1 MTWPA
6 QTNIF
11 WHILLTSHPPKV
23 ETSQKPKSW
32 LVSDL
37 LHPAGARSH
46 STSIYFDFVGGMAG
60 PTSKQHISTPCLTP
74 VPLCTTWAT
83 MPVPWCN
90 ERRCTLIP
98 DVAERG
104 LRVRQLWDL
113 CIFLTSWL
121 CLGQFF
127 WCGFYPWVVSGD
139 SFWWH
144 QDSRCSTTSHLH
156 CKMDD
161 EHALSFQQALSSKI
175 HATWTSHF
183 KSIHGQAGQAR
194 GNPFLVSDLQSPSG
208 RRRLCKTKSLRRAGY
223 VARQEKQ
230 PG

>member
-6 QTNIF
+6 LTNIF

-23 ETSQKPKSW
+23 GTSQKPKTGWFQIFSILPEQEDSIQLSYTLILLEEW
-32 LVSDL
+32 LAQPASRR
-37 LHPAGARSH
+37 HPH
-46 STSIYFDFVGGMAG
+46 F
-60 PTSKQHISTPCLTP
+60 TP
-74 VPLCTTWAT
+74 VPLCNTWAT

-121 CLGQFF
+121 CLVQFF
-127 WCGFYPWVVSGD
+127 LMWVSSRFIPGWFLAIASGD
-139 SFWWH
+139 TKIVDVQRHPIYIAKWTMNMHSP
-144 QDSRCSTTSHLH
+144 
-156 CKMDD
+156 
-161 EHALSFQQALSSKI
+161 FQQSLSSKI

-183 KSIHGQAGQAR
+183 KSI
-194 GNPFLVSDLQSPSG
+194 NPWASWASPEKSIPSG
-208 RRRLCKTKSLRRAGY
+208 LRRRLCKTKSLRRAGY